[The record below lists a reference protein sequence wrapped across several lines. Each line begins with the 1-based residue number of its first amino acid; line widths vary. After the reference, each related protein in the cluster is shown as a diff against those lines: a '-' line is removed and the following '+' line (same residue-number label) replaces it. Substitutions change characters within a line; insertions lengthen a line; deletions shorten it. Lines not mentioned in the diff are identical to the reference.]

1 MPKKSSFVHNNKSWS
16 FILVMMV
23 LFIFAFSSLIT
34 VILAANTYSSINDAA
49 DSNFQYRTPLSYI
62 STKVRQADEMG
73 SIKVLQKEGVDV
85 LVLQDKQDDQLNETW
100 IYEYQGNLC
109 EMYISKGADFRL
121 ADGLAI
127 IPSYGL
133 ALSLNNNILQI
144 DCLNHNGQSRS
155 LTLSLRTEQGV

>member
-1 MPKKSSFVHNNKSWS
+1 MT
-16 FILVMMV
+16 L
-23 LFIFAFSSLIT
+23 LCIFAFSSLVT

-49 DSNFQYRTPLSYI
+49 AANFQHRTPLSYI
-62 STKVRQADEMG
+62 STKVRQADEAN
-73 SIKVLQKEGVDV
+73 SIKVLQKEGIDI
-85 LVLQDKQDDQLNETW
+85 LVLQDKQNGEINETW

-109 EMYISKGADFRL
+109 EIYVGKGADFSL

-133 ALSLNNNILQI
+133 ALSLSNNKLQI
-144 DCLNHNGQSRS
+144 DCLDQQGQKRS